1 MVFKNS
7 RLYIGEYMILIEYI
21 NIIFEDADYIICFQ
35 TSEGVFHQKI
45 TNDFA
50 QQLGEFIKD
59 KTFLYND
66 YLNNASIDTKD
77 KNQDFCVLSKPNGE
91 MKTVLH
97 TLEPSSF
104 DTWQEGLLIALNNN
118 MLIFL
123 DKELLISDY
132 VVEAEHELF
141 VSELIDQA
149 EKFHKSSQIKNV
161 IQNMALA
168 ASEERY
174 EDAKKLKEKLESEA
188 RKHNVNGCSNE
199 QTSTK
204 IDNTEST
211 NIKK

>member
-1 MVFKNS
+1 
-7 RLYIGEYMILIEYI
+7 MILIEYI
-21 NIIFEDADYIICFQ
+21 NVIFEDSDCVIYFQ
-35 TSEGVFHQKI
+35 TSGGAFHHKI
-45 TNDFA
+45 TSDFA

-66 YLNNASIDTKD
+66 WINNTSIHIKEKDT
-77 KNQDFCVLSKPNGE
+77 NFCVLSKSNGE

-104 DTWQEGLLIALNNN
+104 NTWEEGLLIALNNK

-123 DKELLISDY
+123 DKDLLMSDY
-132 VVEAEHELF
+132 VVEAEHELL

-149 EKFHKSSQIKNV
+149 EKFHKSSHIKDV
-161 IQNMALA
+161 IQNMELA
-168 ASEERY
+168 VGEERY

-188 RKHNVNGCSNE
+188 RKHNVNGCINE